1 MQKNCLSSQQT
12 CHDIDTLAIV
22 FFCIVYDLFNA
33 KGRHTTHCYNILP
46 PWLLL
51 VSHRT
56 RPDCIYHWTSE
67 ARFTLRSRHF
77 KAQLSVSRVRPT
89 GNWAFQTLNWTLFKP
104 EEFENSG
111 FLFSSGRETFW
122 KRSFFENDG
131 VTMIKSFPCQSF
143 PQTQNQNGRCVL
155 RFQIP
160 PGKCEWGLKCILH
173 KETQTDK
180 KWAKFWSYEGLNKKG
195 F

>member
-1 MQKNCLSSQQT
+1 MPKVGIPHTVIIYCPLDSYWSRT
-12 CHDIDTLAIV
+12 AL
-22 FFCIVYDLFNA
+22 DLTAFII
-33 KGRHTTHCYNILP
+33 GHLR
-46 PWLLL
+46 L
-51 VSHRT
+51 VSH
-56 RPDCIYHWTSE
+56 Y
-67 ARFTLRSRHF
+67 ARDISKRS
-77 KAQLSVSRVRPT
+77 SVFL
-89 GNWAFQTLNWTLFKP
+89 AFQTLNWTLFKP

-131 VTMIKSFPCQSF
+131 VTMIKSFFCQSF

-160 PGKCEWGLKCILH
+160 PGKCEWGLKCRAIHWILH